1 MIVWWAK
8 ILPYWIV
15 VRAMRN
21 SGSTGTLKTLY
32 KEYDIKYMQIDEGEF
47 VIFSKEIQDTFDE
60 HAKQKRA
67 DKLNKELDKINNVL
81 NRNGCLKR
89 KLGDQ
94 FELEKELTFNE

>member
-15 VRAMRN
+15 VRIMRN
-21 SGSTGTLKTLY
+21 SGSTGKLQTLF
-32 KEYDIKYMQIDEGEF
+32 KEYDVKYIQIDEGEF
-47 VIFSKEIQDTFDE
+47 VLFSKEIQDGFDKR
-60 HAKQKRA
+60 AKQKQA
-67 DKLNKELDKINNVL
+67 DKLDKKLDKINDVL
-81 NRNGCLKR
+81 DRDVCLKR